1 MSKESYC
8 TGYTLNVW
16 KTFHEMGKVQ
26 SLVELIDGLRI
37 FGRHLR
43 TMSKDKQ
50 RVPTEYVEVF

>member
-1 MSKESYC
+1 
-8 TGYTLNVW
+8 
-16 KTFHEMGKVQ
+16 MGKVQ